1 MKATQRDGAR
11 PTIEELLDV
20 CWCVQIHAD
29 GDLAFIFDATGD
41 VMVAILECNT
51 GLVLPALAGG
61 PADSWLQS
69 GDHLIR
75 ESYHGPRT
83 LSLWLHRCRDRG
95 VTLAWAKSAEL
106 RQWWADGVNR
116 LDERGGTIQAWLEV

>member
-1 MKATQRDGAR
+1 MITTKNDRC

-29 GDLAFIFDATGD
+29 GDRAFVFDTTGD

-61 PADSWLQS
+61 PADRLLPC
-69 GDHLIR
+69 GDNVIR

-83 LSLWLHRCRDRG
+83 LSPWLNRCRDRG
-95 VTLAWAKSAEL
+95 VTLAWAKSDQL
-106 RQWWADGVNR
+106 QRWWGHGCNR
-116 LDERGGTIQAWLEV
+116 LDACGEAIRSWLEV